1 MKLLNSIRKLYQM
14 QLMRISSS
22 MSLVLSMQASLMLNP
37 EAGALLEDENG
48 KIRIN

>member
-1 MKLLNSIRKLYQM
+1 
-14 QLMRISSS
+14 